1 MCVCVEGGGVRVCE
15 GVCIHTFTHTHL
27 INLGDAFEHAGGTLI
42 ALLYLEVSDIVVVRG
57 DVSNTLATH

>member
-1 MCVCVEGGGVRVCE
+1 MRVCE
-15 GVCIHTFTHTHL
+15 GVCIHTYTHTHL